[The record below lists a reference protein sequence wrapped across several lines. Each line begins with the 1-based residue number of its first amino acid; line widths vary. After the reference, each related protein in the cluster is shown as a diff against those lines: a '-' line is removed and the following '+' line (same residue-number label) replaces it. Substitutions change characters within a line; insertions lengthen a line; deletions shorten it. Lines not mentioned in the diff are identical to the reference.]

1 MTDVRTG
8 GESHARTPDAPG
20 PVSATLREE
29 LSLGAHVHVW
39 QLALRPARHFVD
51 DTSSI
56 AWLDAAERR
65 RADRF
70 LVAEARACYLQCRI
84 ALRTLLGGY
93 LGRSPAEVY
102 IDVAPHGKPTLT
114 QAAESWLCFNVSH
127 SHERAL
133 VAVASR
139 RQVGIDVE
147 HIRPDLD
154 HEEMAVHHFAPEE
167 RAALARLPAAERC
180 DAFFWYWTRKEAYL
194 KATGDGLMTP
204 LDSFHI
210 VPAAAHAPVH
220 VTVAGQPH
228 ASQRWSF
235 HDVPLP
241 RDYAGALVVEGPA
254 HVRMLEFPVIRSP

>member
-1 MTDVRTG
+1 MNDVWTSE
-8 GESHARTPDAPG
+8 ESHAGTQARG
-20 PVSATLREE
+20 PVSATLRDE
-29 LSLGAHVHVW
+29 LSRGAHVHVW
-39 QLALRPARHFVD
+39 QLALRTARRFVD
-51 DTSSI
+51 ETPSL
-56 AWLDAAERR
+56 ALLDAAERQ

-70 LVAEARACYLQCRI
+70 LVPDARACYLQCRA

-93 LGRSPAEVY
+93 LGRHPADVC
-102 IDVAPHGKPTLT
+102 IGVAPHGKPTLT
-114 QAAESWLCFNVSH
+114 EAAEAWLCFNVSH
-127 SHERAL
+127 SDERAL

-139 RQVGIDVE
+139 RPVGIDVE
-147 HIRPDLD
+147 RIRPDLD

-220 VTVAGQPH
+220 VAVIGQPQ
-228 ASQRWSF
+228 ASQRWTF
-235 HDVPLP
+235 HDVPVP
-241 RDYAGALVVEGPA
+241 REYAGALVVEGAATPRLLDLLP
-254 HVRMLEFPVIRSP
+254 HHSP